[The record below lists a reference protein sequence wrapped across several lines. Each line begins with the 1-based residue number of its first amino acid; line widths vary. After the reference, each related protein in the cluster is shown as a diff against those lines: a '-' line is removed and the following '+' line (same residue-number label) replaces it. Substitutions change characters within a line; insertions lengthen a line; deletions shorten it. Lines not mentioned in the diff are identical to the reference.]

1 MCILYKNQCVYLCKN
16 YFKKV
21 VKSVDNVKNVC
32 YYIITARAN
41 AHEKKGKRKM
51 KNIVMNT
58 LAKVNKNSTLDEIKA
73 VMREECAK
81 VSFEIADSDWNDML
95 TDVLY
100 ELA

>member
-1 MCILYKNQCVYLCKN
+1 
-16 YFKKV
+16 
-21 VKSVDNVKNVC
+21 
-32 YYIITARAN
+32 
-41 AHEKKGKRKM
+41 M

-73 VMREECAK
+73 VMKCECAK
-81 VSFEIADSDWNDML
+81 ADFEITKSDWNDML

>member
-1 MCILYKNQCVYLCKN
+1 
-16 YFKKV
+16 
-21 VKSVDNVKNVC
+21 
-32 YYIITARAN
+32 
-41 AHEKKGKRKM
+41 M

-73 VMREECAK
+73 VMKSECAK
-81 VSFEIADSDWNDML
+81 VDFEITNSDWNDML